1 MNTPVVSVI
10 IPVYNGESFLKETI
24 AAVQG
29 QTLRDIEIWVVN
41 DGSTDSSAGIV
52 EELRRSDSRIHLL
65 NKENTGVSDTR
76 NKGIARSTGVYIA
89 LLDADDIWEPDNLE
103 EKVKAMEKSGK
114 HWAYSDLSFID
125 GQGNR
130 IEREEPILAEDF
142 YRNLLKW
149 EMVVPGPCS
158 NVIASRAL
166 MGDDVRF
173 DVDIPCPS
181 DRDICIQLARKA
193 DPVFVN
199 KKLWRYRVH
208 HQSMTANNKRVA
220 TEMAM
225 MYEKYKR
232 ENFFPDRKTRRI
244 ALSKVYLIIAG
255 ICNRFTKE
263 RGKGFRF
270 LVKSFLADPFYFIRT
285 MFGKLTKK
293 KAA

>member
-1 MNTPVVSVI
+1 MSTPVVSVI
-10 IPVYNGESFLKETI
+10 IPVYNGEGYLRETI
-24 AAVQG
+24 EAVQR

-41 DGSTDSSAGIV
+41 DGSTDSTAGIV
-52 EELRRSDSRIHLL
+52 EELSRSDNRIHLL

-76 NKGIARSTGVYIA
+76 NRGIARAAGTYIA

-103 EKVKAMEKSGK
+103 QKVKAMETGGK
-114 HWAYSDLSFID
+114 QWAYSDLSFID
-125 GQGNR
+125 GKGNR
-130 IEREEPILAEDF
+130 IEKEERILAEDF

-149 EMVVPGPCS
+149 EVVVPGPCS

-173 DVDIPCPS
+173 DVHIPCPS

-193 DPVFVN
+193 EPAFVN
-199 KKLWRYRVH
+199 KKLWRYRIH
-208 HQSMTANNKRVA
+208 NQSMTANNKRVA
-220 TEMAM
+220 AEMAI

-255 ICNRFTKE
+255 ICIRFTKE
-263 RGKGFRF
+263 RGKGIRF
-270 LVKSFLADPFYFIRT
+270 MAKSFLADPLYFVRS

-293 KAA
+293 KGT